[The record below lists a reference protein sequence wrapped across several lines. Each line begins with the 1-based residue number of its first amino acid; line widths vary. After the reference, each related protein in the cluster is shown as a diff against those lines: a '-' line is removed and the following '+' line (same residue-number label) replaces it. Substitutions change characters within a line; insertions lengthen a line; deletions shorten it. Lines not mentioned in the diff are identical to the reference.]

1 MTPPAM
7 ATYQSVTNFSDV
19 KLPRMNIPTFSGD
32 ILSWPSYFDL
42 FDSAVNKNPN
52 FQDSQKLYF
61 LKTNLAGK
69 AGSLI
74 SHLED
79 ANYAPALAKL
89 QQREVSATI
98 DSSDSSAVSQ
108 ALITPASLAADVAD
122 TNVLLLTATINVCD
136 KYGRPHTCR
145 AVLDCASHTSYIT
158 RELCEK
164 LDLPTAKVDFEFGG
178 ISGLAGHSNLGAQV
192 SFSSRC
198 TGYRNIVPCVV
209 LDRLTS
215 ELPLRPVDI
224 TTWPIPESIKLAD
237 PQFHHPGK
245 ISILLGNK
253 LYFSLIEPGT
263 IKLSANDSLPVLQNT
278 KLAWV
283 VSGGYKEAESS
294 LNPSVSPCLL
304 IATNDVLSQQISRFW
319 ELEEYINPKPHM
331 SDQALLCE
339 DHFLKYTTRDSL
351 GRFIVR
357 LPFLKNPATLGNSRE
372 IAIRRLLHL
381 ERKLDKNIPL
391 KQQYHEFMREYI
403 QLGHMSVA
411 TNASS
416 KLEIFL
422 PHHCVGKKASTTTKC
437 RVVFDASA
445 KTSSGESLNDV
456 LMAGPVLQDS
466 LIDILLRFR
475 FPTVVLTAY
484 IEKMYRMVQ
493 LHEDDQDIQRILW
506 RWSKEEP
513 ISEYRLN
520 TVTYGTK
527 SASYLATKCVQQLL
541 ESHRVKYPQTVEK
554 AVRGIYVDDVIT
566 GADTLDEA
574 IILRSQLSSLFG
586 SGGFHLRKWAS
597 NCASALTGVPK
608 ADIELK
614 VPIELDGSDT
624 IKTLGMHWQPCSD
637 ELRFSYHPIQILQPT
652 KRSILS
658 QIASLFDPLGLLT
671 PIIMKAK
678 FIMQRLWELK
688 VAWDT
693 SPPSELVNAWYD
705 LLQSLSSINTF
716 QIPRRVV
723 DTRSTSHLVLYGYSD
738 GSERAMGACVYV
750 RTINGFDTIASHLL
764 CVKSK
769 LASIGNKRT
778 ILPRL
783 ELVAMRILARLI
795 KNVTAAVDQPYVLGL
810 TLKLH

>member
-1 MTPPAM
+1 MCWST
-7 ATYQSVTNFSDV
+7 
-19 KLPRMNIPTFSGD
+19 
-32 ILSWPSYFDL
+32 ILFL
-42 FDSAVNKNPN
+42 TRFLESASFCV
-52 FQDSQKLYF
+52 
-61 LKTNLAGK
+61 
-69 AGSLI
+69 
-74 SHLED
+74 
-79 ANYAPALAKL
+79 
-89 QQREVSATI
+89 
-98 DSSDSSAVSQ
+98 
-108 ALITPASLAADVAD
+108 VAD
-122 TNVLLLTATINVCD
+122 GKNILIEFSKYYGNDGRTALSG
-136 KYGRPHTCR
+136 KL
-145 AVLDCASHTSYIT
+145 AVRSRSSKKSRSTHFGNGDAY
-158 RELCEK
+158 RGY
-164 LDLPTAKVDFEFGG
+164 KVDVEE
-178 ISGLAGHSNLGAQV
+178 
-192 SFSSRC
+192 
-198 TGYRNIVPCVV
+198 
-209 LDRLTS
+209 DRLTS

-253 LYFSLIEPGT
+253 LFFSLIEPGT

-278 KLAWV
+278 KLGWV

-294 LNPSVSPCLL
+294 LNSSVSPCLV

-331 SDQALLCE
+331 SDQELLCE

-381 ERKLDKNIPL
+381 EQKLDKNILL

-403 QLGHMSVA
+403 QLGHMLVA

-416 KLEIFL
+416 KLAIFL
-422 PHHCVGKKASTTTKC
+422 PHHCVVKEASTTTKC

-456 LMAGPVLQDS
+456 LMVGPVLQDS

-475 FPTVVLTAY
+475 YPTVVLTAD
-484 IEKMYRMVQ
+484 IQKMYRMVQ
-493 LHEDDQDIQRILW
+493 LHEDDRNFQRILW
-506 RWSKEEP
+506 RWTKEES
-513 ISEYRLN
+513 ICEYRLS

-527 SASYLATKCVQQLL
+527 SASYLATKC
-541 ESHRVKYPQTVEK
+541 TVEK

-614 VPIELDGSDT
+614 VPIELDESDT
-624 IKTLGMHWQPCSD
+624 IKTLGIHWQPCSD
-637 ELRFSYHPIQILQPT
+637 ELRFSYHPTQILQPT

-671 PIIMKAK
+671 PIVIKAK

-688 VAWDT
+688 VAWDA
-693 SPPSELVNAWYD
+693 SPPGELVNAWYD
-705 LLQSLSSINTF
+705 LLQSLSSLNSF

-723 DTRSTSHLVLYGYSD
+723 STRSTSHLVLHGYSD
-738 GSERAMGACVYV
+738 ASERAMGACVHV

-764 CVKSK
+764 CAKSK
-769 LASIGNKRT
+769 LAPIGNKRT
-778 ILPRL
+778 TLLRL

-795 KNVTAAVDQPYVLGL
+795 KNVTAAVEQPFYEIRAWTDSQVALAWINGGASRWKTFVANRVAEIVTHL
-810 TLKLH
+810 PAINWGHIDTHLNPADLISRGVVPEKLKDCSLW